1 MYTLLYLKW
10 ITTRTYCKH
19 RRLCSVLC
27 GSLDGT
33 GIWRRMDTRIW
44 MAKSLHWS
52 PETTTTLLIGYTPIQ
67 NKKFKFERKDEI
79 LEPLKSGSFSSFTRA
94 LLGFPGGTRG
104 KETACECRHL
114 KSWGF
119 DPWGRA
125 RQPTPIFLPGES
137 LGQRNLQPIVHEV
150 KKSPTGLK
158 RLSTPGL

>member
-19 RRLCSVLC
+19 RRLCSVLR

-67 NKKFKFERKDEI
+67 NKKFKFERKDEK

-94 LLGFPGGTRG
+94 LLGFPGGSSG
-104 KETACECRHL
+104 KEPVCQCRLDIRDMGSIPGSGRSPGGGHENPLQYSCLENSMDRGTWCPAVHKVTQSQTRL
-114 KSWGF
+114 K
-119 DPWGRA
+119 
-125 RQPTPIFLPGES
+125 
-137 LGQRNLQPIVHEV
+137 
-150 KKSPTGLK
+150 
-158 RLSTPGL
+158 

>member
-10 ITTRTYCKH
+10 KTRTYCKH
-19 RRLCSVLC
+19 RKLCSVLC

-33 GIWRRMDTRIW
+33 GIWRRMDTRIC

-79 LEPLKSGSFSSFTRA
+79 LQPLKPRSFSSFTRVIS
-94 LLGFPGGTRG
+94 GFPGGSSG
-104 KETACECRHL
+104 EETACECRSL
-114 KSWGF
+114 KRWGF

-125 RQPTPIFLPGES
+125 THSNILAWRIPWTEEPPGYCSWGQKES
-137 LGQRNLQPIVHEV
+137 NMIEA
-150 KKSPTGLK
+150 T
-158 RLSTPGL
+158 